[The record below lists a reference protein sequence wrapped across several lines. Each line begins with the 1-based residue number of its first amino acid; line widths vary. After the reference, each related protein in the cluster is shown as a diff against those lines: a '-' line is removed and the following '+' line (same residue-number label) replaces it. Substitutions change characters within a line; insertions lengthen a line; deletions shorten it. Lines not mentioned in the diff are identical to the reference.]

1 MGRKQFTHCACKGCT
16 SCTPCTGCDRC
27 TTLTVPLG
35 HCSAVR
41 GRHGARCRAC
51 TPRWWLLKSDA
62 VQPAAPAVLN
72 AAVLSAASFLGDS
85 ASAPEHDAHVPAV
98 IDATLPSAT
107 TLALAVPATAVSAA
121 QPAADSLGSTGG
133 ATHLAVRPAAATLA
147 ATSATLH
154 VAAITLD
161 PAPPDSAAMLNS
173 LAAVAAMLPRAIDPN
188 EGRKV
193 GEG

>member
-1 MGRKQFTHCACKGCT
+1 MGRKQFTHCACKGCDH
-16 SCTPCTGCDRC
+16 CTPCTGCDRC
-27 TTLTVPLG
+27 TTLNVPWG
-35 HCSAVR
+35 HCSGVR
-41 GRHGARCRAC
+41 GKHGAKCRAC
-51 TPRWWLLKSDA
+51 TPRWWSLKSDFA
-62 VQPAAPAVLN
+62 QPPAPAVLGASFFGASATAPVHTYVPALVPGGPAGFN
-72 AAVLSAASFLGDS
+72 AAWPFANNALAHAVPLVDS
-85 ASAPEHDAHVPAV
+85 ASAPDDAHVP
-98 IDATLPSAT
+98 
-107 TLALAVPATAVSAA
+107 
-121 QPAADSLGSTGG
+121 
-133 ATHLAVRPAAATLA
+133 AATLA